1 MAILWPGIL
10 RAIGACRLRSRAVVS
25 KTRPEGES
33 AISHVEHREGALR
46 KTARLVRPL
55 ILTIAAG
62 LAFAAL
68 LRFHHAKF
76 EDSMVRN
83 FQRQQLDV
91 ARSWAEAVEA
101 QIVGIRG
108 VLASMA
114 SRPEVCRLAP
124 GMKEVL
130 SSCLAKEGAAA
141 EGLEVLDADGA
152 TLWSNLPTEPRNGN
166 NPGKA
171 ATTRLAS
178 HHGLSIH
185 LPIELDGKQVGTL
198 RASVNIAAVAIKCQ
212 PKANATYR
220 SLCCMLSD
228 TGEIIYGGDTIAGH
242 RQVIHSL
249 QNADAPEERVRNVD
263 LLPYVAGRCIMAG
276 GSGLA
281 EAVCEESH
289 VEELIAFAPVNLEGR
304 RFGLVMGS
312 PRADVSVP
320 IASHERITYALIV
333 ALALLYFA
341 TGYAAHRSEL
351 AHTQLE
357 EHRRRAAEEASKAK
371 GNFLAKMSHE
381 LRTPMNGIISMTE
394 LARGAD
400 SAADRQRYLG
410 VVTECADS
418 LLSVVNDIL
427 DMSKVE
433 AGKLELCHVPFN
445 VPECVANTL
454 ASLAMLAKDK
464 GSSLRWEIAPGVP
477 SVVSGDPGR
486 LRQVLNNL
494 VGNAIKFAG
503 GGEVLVRVAPQA
515 ISSDRAALRFEIRDT
530 GPGMS
535 ADDLKRLFNPYYQCS
550 GPDSQRKDSTGL
562 GLAIAKQLV
571 ELMDGKISVAS
582 EAGKGTVFTFVAKFD
597 LATGD
602 VLDTEKTTLPSLR
615 NVRALVISGVPANL
629 RRFSGLIGGW
639 AAKADCVADAE
650 CGLKTMKE
658 AQDRGEPFGLILFDS
673 SEPSM
678 DAFAFAELAST
689 LKGYE
694 EVAVAAICPAGLRGD
709 AVRCL
714 RTGIDAYLGIPVEDS
729 QFHIAL
735 RLAVQ
740 HAEHQKGRSVI
751 TKYSSPGAP
760 RLRVLLV
767 EDNPVNQQAASL
779 LLGQWGHNVHTVGSG
794 EEAISAMAGQEF
806 DLVLMDLEMPGIN
819 GIEATAQIRQQEMDS
834 GRRTPIIAMTAH
846 ALDTDRGRCLAAGMD
861 DYISKPFWPDQLR
874 RVVEAASR
882 GVVVGETVSTPP
894 PASAPK
900 PPPQELAWDPSEA
913 LRLADGNRKA
923 VGIIITTFLED
934 LRVTLPA
941 AQSAALARNE
951 TLLAGMAHRWKGSLG
966 LLGAKRALAC
976 AVRLE
981 EACRLGETE
990 RLLEIFQQLHK
1001 ALLELERT
1009 LSAANQESTPCESS

>member
-1 MAILWPGIL
+1 MANGPCEGL
-10 RAIGACRLRSRAVVS
+10 VS
-25 KTRPEGES
+25 DDGP
-33 AISHVEHREGALR
+33 
-46 KTARLVRPL
+46 TARAERIREAAPISSHIASESVCRRVARHVRPL
-55 ILTIAAG
+55 VLTIVAG

-76 EDSMVRN
+76 EDSMVRS
-83 FQRQQLDV
+83 FQRQQTDV

-108 VLASMA
+108 VLVSMA
-114 SRPEVCRLAP
+114 SRPEVYRFAP

-130 SSCLAKEGAAA
+130 SSCLAKEGVAI

-152 TLWSNLPTEPRNGN
+152 MLWSNVPVEPRNGN
-166 NPGKA
+166 DPGKA
-171 ATTRLAS
+171 PTTRLAS

-212 PKANATYR
+212 PKANATCR

-249 QNADAPEERVRNVD
+249 QNADAPEETVRNMD

-281 EAVCEESH
+281 EAVREESH
-289 VEELIAFAPVNLEGR
+289 VKELIAFAPVNLEGR
-304 RFGLVMGS
+304 RFGLVVGS
-312 PRADVSVP
+312 PREDVSVP

-341 TGYAAHRSEL
+341 TGYAAHRSEQ

-400 SAADRQRYLG
+400 SAADRQRYLS

-427 DMSKVE
+427 DMSKIE
-433 AGKLELCHVPFN
+433 AGKLELCRVPFN
-445 VPECVANTL
+445 VPACVANTL
-454 ASLAMLAKDK
+454 ASLALLAKDK

-515 ISSDRAALRFEIRDT
+515 IGPDRAVLRFEIRDT

-535 ADDLKRLFNPYYQCS
+535 ADDMKRVFNPYYQCS
-550 GPDSQRKDSTGL
+550 SSDAHRRDSTGL
-562 GLAIAKQLV
+562 GLAIARQLV
-571 ELMDGKISVAS
+571 ELMGGQISVAS
-582 EAGKGTVFTFVAKFD
+582 EIDKGTIFTFVAKFGS
-597 LATGD
+597 ATGD
-602 VLDTEKTTLPSLR
+602 ALDMGEAALPSLG
-615 NVRALVISGVPANL
+615 NIRALVISGVPANL
-629 RRFSGLIGGW
+629 RWFSGLVGRW
-639 AAKADCVADAE
+639 AVQTDGAADAAG
-650 CGLKTMKE
+650 GLQAMRET
-658 AQDRGEPFGLILFDS
+658 QDRGEPFGLILFDS

-678 DAFAFAELAST
+678 DAFAFAELALT

-694 EVAVAAICPAGLRGD
+694 AIAVAAIYPAGLRGD
-709 AVRCL
+709 AIRCL
-714 RTGIDAYLGIPVEDS
+714 QTGIDAYLGIPAEDS
-729 QFHIAL
+729 QFHMAL

-751 TKYSSPGAP
+751 TKYSPPGAAG
-760 RLRVLLV
+760 LRILLV
-767 EDNPVNQQAASL
+767 EDNPVNQQATSL
-779 LLGQWGHNVHTVGSG
+779 LLSQRGHNVHTVGSG
-794 EEAISAMAGQEF
+794 EEAVSVMAGQEF
-806 DLVLMDLEMPGIN
+806 DLVLMDLEMPGID
-819 GIEATAQIRQQEMDS
+819 GIEATAQIRQQEEDS

-846 ALDTDRGRCLAAGMD
+846 AMDTDRGRCLAAGMD
-861 DYISKPFWPDQLR
+861 DYISKPFRPDQLR
-874 RVVEAASR
+874 RVVEAVSV
-882 GVVVGETVSTPP
+882 GVVGVAAGSPP
-894 PASAPK
+894 PASAPTL
-900 PPPQELAWDPSEA
+900 PQQEPAWDSSEA
-913 LRLADGNRKA
+913 LRLADGSEKA
-923 VGIIITTFLED
+923 LCLIIKTFLKD
-934 LRVTLPA
+934 LRETLPA
-941 AQSAALARNE
+941 AQDAALARDGKR
-951 TLLAGMAHRWKGSLG
+951 LAGMAHRWKGSLG

-981 EACRLGETE
+981 DVCRLGESE
-990 RLLEIFQQLHK
+990 RLREIFQQLHNELLVVEK
-1001 ALLELERT
+1001 AL
-1009 LSAANQESTPCESS
+1009 SNAQQETAPCKSS